1 MARFIRIG
9 EQVLNLDQMI
19 ACQPITNE
27 LGLATGVHL
36 VFPLPLGILDLYGH
50 QAEALFEEIVAR
62 AAPEDVA
69 AGAGVDVVEPVL
81 VQSASADAPR
91 PAGAAAGPVPLEY
104 RGPTPRG

>member
-19 ACQPITNE
+19 ACRPITNE

-50 QAEALFEEIVAR
+50 DAEALFEEIVAR
-62 AAPEDVA
+62 TAAEEVA
-69 AGAGVDVVEPVL
+69 AGAGVGVVEPVP
-81 VQSASADAPR
+81 VQCASADAARRTGDPS
-91 PAGAAAGPVPLEY
+91 GPVPLDY
-104 RGPTPRG
+104 RGPNPAG